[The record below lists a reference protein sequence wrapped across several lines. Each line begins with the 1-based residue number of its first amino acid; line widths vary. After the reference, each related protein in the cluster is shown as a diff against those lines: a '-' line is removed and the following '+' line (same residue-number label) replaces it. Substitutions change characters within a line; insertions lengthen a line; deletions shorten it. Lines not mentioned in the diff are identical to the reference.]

1 MKLLFSKEN
10 VFMKSYHCK
19 SWVFI
24 VCSLQKILYFKKLT
38 KENDVIRMRQNENQ
52 NHNKEEFSFAYND
65 FIIQP

>member
-10 VFMKSYHCK
+10 IFMKSYHCT

-38 KENDVIRMRQNENQ
+38 KKKENDVIRMRQNENQ
-52 NHNKEEFSFAYND
+52 N
-65 FIIQP
+65 P